1 MIIHF
6 MKDDHE
12 SSTAAYMALFREVE
26 SARPEEGRLFS
37 DPLAASLLPTSLRL
51 VAEIAQVPAIGR
63 VVPAILDVGWPRT
76 RSSGVVRTRLIDAM
90 VEEAI
95 MDGAAQFVLLGAGFD
110 SRAYRLESA
119 RRVKVFEVDHP
130 STQRAKLGRL
140 EASGESFDHVRFVG
154 VNFEVD
160 DVARRLEDAGF
171 DKRVRSMVVWEGVV
185 SYLSPQAVDD
195 NFALLAGICSPGS
208 RLVFTYVDGR
218 ALDGSVHFKEATRW
232 KGWVRLNGEPF
243 VFGFRPDDL
252 EAYLS
257 ERGFHL
263 DSDCTTA
270 EAARRFN
277 AELGRAEL
285 GSELY
290 RVAEATKVGPCPE

>member
-1 MIIHF
+1 MNIQF

-12 SSTAAYMALFREVE
+12 SNTAAYMALFRAVE
-26 SARPEEGRLFS
+26 SARPEEHRLFS

-51 VAEIAQVPAIGR
+51 VAKIAHVPAIGR
-63 VVPAILDVGWPRT
+63 MVPAILDVGWPRT

-95 MDGAAQFVLLGAGFD
+95 IDGAAQFVLLGAGLD
-110 SRAYRLESA
+110 SRAYRLQQA
-119 RRVKVFEVDHP
+119 RGIAVFEVDHP
-130 STQRAKLGRL
+130 STQRAKLRRL
-140 EASGESFDHVRFVG
+140 QVSGESVDHVHFVS
-154 VNFEVD
+154 VDFEID

-185 SYLSPQAVDD
+185 SYLSPRAVDD

-218 ALDGSVHFKEATRW
+218 ALDGSMHFKEATRW

-243 VFGFRPDDL
+243 VFGFHPDEL

-263 DSDCTTA
+263 DSERTTA

-277 AELGRAEL
+277 AELGRTEL

-290 RVAEATKVGPCPE
+290 RVAEATRVAPCPE